1 MFLPAAEEARV
12 GSEGRDTEVPA
23 GLGQGKQVSLLHMV
37 LQASQPHSDTRLL
50 YQPGWRGPCLATCQ
64 TLK

>member
-1 MFLPAAEEARV
+1 MFLPAAKEDRV
-12 GSEGRDTEVPA
+12 GSEGKDTDVPA
-23 GLGQGKQVSLLHMV
+23 GLGQRKQVSLLHMG

-50 YQPGWRGPCLATCQ
+50 YQPGWRGPRLAPCQ